1 MDSKERSLQILSDC
15 INQLDNMTEEE
26 IQKRLKE
33 TNLDECKMY
42 SKEELNELLR
52 YFYDNGGPIMD
63 I

>member
-33 TNLDECKMY
+33 TNLDECKTY